1 MSQLAAPCSE
11 RGAGTGGDAP
21 RPVAEWAWGPKSWH
35 PDMDTSVS
43 TFAQTTVT
51 FTLTL
56 GPPLNRL
63 ARPAQREAG
72 RSRGWEDHQ

>member
-1 MSQLAAPCSE
+1 
-11 RGAGTGGDAP
+11 
-21 RPVAEWAWGPKSWH
+21 
-35 PDMDTSVS
+35 MDTSVS

-63 ARPAQREAG
+63 ARPTQREAG